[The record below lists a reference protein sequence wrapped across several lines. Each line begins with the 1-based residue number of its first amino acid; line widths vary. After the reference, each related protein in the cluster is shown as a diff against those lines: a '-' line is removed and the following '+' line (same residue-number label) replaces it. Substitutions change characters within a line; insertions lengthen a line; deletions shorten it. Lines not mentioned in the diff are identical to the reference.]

1 MLKEGDGHLRTCG
14 FRKAKNC
21 VIYMPRKTNISAL
34 LTDVAV
40 RGENR

>member
-1 MLKEGDGHLRTCG
+1 MLEERDGHLRTCG

-21 VIYMPRKTNISAL
+21 ATYKLRTTNISAL

-40 RGENR
+40 RDK